1 MIPLDFISEWKK
13 YTPWPQSYQIEQ
25 DLIISRA
32 LVEMFNHPLLS
43 ENLAFRGGTA
53 LFKLYLAPL
62 RYSEDIDLVQVRA
75 APIGPVMD
83 AIQEKLNPWLGPPK
97 RSSSEGRVT
106 LIYRVQSE
114 EGPPL
119 KLKVEIN
126 SREHF
131 AVLGFEKRQ
140 FDVNSRW
147 FSGGTSISTYHLEEL
162 LGTKVRALYQRKKGR
177 DLFDLWTAFRT
188 TDARPERVIHCF
200 LQYMEHEGHRVSRAE
215 FEQNLIEK
223 LDGPHFLDDIGPLV
237 VAENGWDPDGA
248 VEFILNRLAVLIP
261 GKPWQGKTKRPEGP
275 TR

>member
-1 MIPLDFISEWKK
+1 M
-13 YTPWPQSYQIEQ
+13 
-25 DLIISRA
+25 
-32 LVEMFNHPLLS
+32 EMFNHPLLS

-53 LFKLYLAPL
+53 LFKLYLEPL
-62 RYSEDIDLVQVRA
+62 RYSEDIDLVQVHA
-75 APIGPVMD
+75 ASIGPVMD
-83 AIQEKLNPWLGPPK
+83 AIQDKLNPWLGPPK
-97 RSSSEGRVT
+97 RSRSEGRVT
-106 LIYRVQSE
+106 LIYRAQSE
-114 EGPPL
+114 EGLPL

-131 AVLGFEKRQ
+131 AVLGFEKRR

-147 FSGGTSISTYHLEEL
+147 FSGSAFISTYHLDEL

-200 LQYMEHEGHRVSRAE
+200 LQYMENEGHKVSRAE

-223 LDGPHFLDDIGPLV
+223 RDGPHFLDDIGPLV

-248 VEFILNRLAVLIP
+248 MEFALNRLAVLIP
-261 GKPWQGKTKRPEGP
+261 GEPWQGRTKKAKGP
-275 TR
+275 KKIIGSGHPAGGE